1 MSMKDKYIF
10 IGFICIL
17 IFMLPYFILGED
29 AYITIHDF
37 LDQNVVIMAD
47 LKNNGLL
54 MSLNGIVPNMEG
66 LDRGLFPYFTPF
78 DVKMVCYALLP
89 IYWAIV
95 VYTLIYKIIAFLGM
109 YLLLDKYVF
118 YEKNKLISLL
128 LSLGFAFVPFY
139 MELALSGAGFP
150 LALYAFLNL
159 YYNKNRNWSYIAIAF
174 YTFNSLLAY
183 GGFFLLVILFCC
195 MIYDYNQT
203 KKFSKNIILGIILMC
218 AVYLLAN
225 WGTIYSLFFSESFVS
240 HRSEWVHSTSFWDD
254 IREFGKILFWSQQHA
269 GNIIAVPVLLLFI
282 IMLIKYSKKY
292 TLLRRMALLYGLIVF
307 GIFVGI
313 MLKHSPVQLF
323 VTIQFDRFYFFY
335 PSIVMMILAAICYV
349 TIMEKHVKWAVVL
362 AVYGLVCG
370 LKNDNEYKN
379 NIRLLAH
386 CQIKQPTF
394 RQFYDTKLFK
404 QICSDLEIKSDYQ
417 TKVVSIGLY
426 PSVAEF
432 NGFYTIDSYRVNY
445 PVEFKHQ
452 FRKVIAG
459 ELGKNE
465 SLRHYYDDWG
475 SRCYIFSAELKEQGN
490 QYLCSKNDNLV
501 VEHFDIDI
509 KALKDL
515 GCQYVLASVD
525 IKNFKELNLEYINS
539 YTTDKSYWNIRV
551 YKIL

>member
-54 MSLNGIVPNMEG
+54 MSLSGIVPNMEG

-109 YLLLDKYVF
+109 YLLLDTYVF
-118 YEKNKLISLL
+118 YEKNNLISLL
-128 LSLGFAFVPFY
+128 LSLGFALVPFY

-150 LALYAFLNL
+150 LVAYAFLNL
-159 YYNKNRNWSYIAIAF
+159 FINKDKCWSYIAIAF

-195 MIYDYNQT
+195 MIYDYNRT
-203 KKFSKNIILGIILMC
+203 KKLSKNVIYGMLLMC
-218 AVYLLAN
+218 FVYLLAN
-225 WGTIYSLFFSESFVS
+225 WGTIYSLFFSESFLS
-240 HRSEWVHSTSFWDD
+240 HRSEWIHSTSFRDD
-254 IREFGKILFWSQQHA
+254 ITEFLYLLLWSQYHA
-269 GNIIAVPVLLLFI
+269 GSIIAAPVLLLFI
-282 IMLIKYSKKY
+282 IAFIKYGKQY
-292 TLLRRMALLYGLIVF
+292 AILRKTALLYGLIIAGV
-307 GIFVGI
+307 FVGM
-313 MLKHSPVQLF
+313 MLKLSHMQLF

-335 PSIVMMILAAICYV
+335 PSIIVLLLAAICYV
-349 TIMEKHVKWAVVL
+349 AIKENYYKLAVVL

-394 RQFYDTKLFK
+394 RQFYDTKLFEK
-404 QICSDLEIKSDYQ
+404 IYSDLGIKPDYQ
-417 TKVVSIGLY
+417 TKVVSVGMFPSIPEYNGL
-426 PSVAEF
+426 
-432 NGFYTIDSYRVNY
+432 YTIDSYRVNY
-445 PVEFKHQ
+445 PVEFKHS
-452 FRKVIAG
+452 FRKVISK
-459 ELGKNE
+459 ELDKNE
-465 SLRHYYDDWG
+465 EIRKYFDEWG
-475 SRCYIFSAELKEQGN
+475 SRCYVFSAELKEKGN
-490 QYLCSKNDNLV
+490 QYLCEKKEKIV
-501 VEHFDIDI
+501 VEHLDIDTNS
-509 KALKDL
+509 LKDL
-515 GCQYVLASVD
+515 GCQYVFSAVE
-525 IKNFKELNLEYINS
+525 IKNHKCLNLEFVNS
-539 YTTDKSYWNIRV
+539 YTTDGSFWNIRV
-551 YKIL
+551 YRIS